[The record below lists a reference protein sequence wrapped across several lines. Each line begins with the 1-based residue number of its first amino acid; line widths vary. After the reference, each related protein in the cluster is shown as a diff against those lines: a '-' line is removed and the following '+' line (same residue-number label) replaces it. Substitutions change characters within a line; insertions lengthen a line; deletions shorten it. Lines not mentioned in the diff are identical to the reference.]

1 MLTETVIKLFNR
13 NLVTLK
19 LEINLYQNGR
29 NLWLTRDTIK
39 NYGGNLCLHLIGNL
53 NNFIGREI
61 GNTGDISND
70 N

>member
-39 NYGGNLCLHLIGNL
+39 NYAGNFFLHLIGNL
-53 NNFIGREI
+53 NNFF
-61 GNTGDISND
+61 
-70 N
+70 